1 MQGVRYRNET
11 LNGALDFASMA
22 GGMQIFIDGAGFDD
36 MVEMNT
42 IFFDSVQ
49 DETLRLIGPP
59 YSRKRLKITLN
70 FNMPK
75 RNLNQI
81 FFI

>member
-1 MQGVRYRNET
+1 LQGVRYRNET
-11 LNGALDFASMA
+11 LNGRLDFASMA

-49 DETLRLIGPP
+49 D
-59 YSRKRLKITLN
+59 
-70 FNMPK
+70 
-75 RNLNQI
+75 
-81 FFI
+81 